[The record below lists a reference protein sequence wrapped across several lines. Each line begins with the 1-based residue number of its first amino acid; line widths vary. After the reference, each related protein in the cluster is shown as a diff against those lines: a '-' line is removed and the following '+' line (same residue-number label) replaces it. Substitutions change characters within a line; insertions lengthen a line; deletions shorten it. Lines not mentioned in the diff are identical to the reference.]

1 MQERVRLTE
10 AIRKMRLRRPRKSMS
25 IQNVTIVTFICLFLL
40 SLVTI
45 EKLVLNNWQSSITRE
60 TAGMSEKMNQDV
72 MEKVNSFFRVPV
84 TANEI
89 GKKLI
94 ENKTIDFFDEKSR
107 NSFFLGIL
115 KSYGKEIYSFSYAS
129 IDGEYYAALKNKKGE
144 FELIKNNKETG
155 GECWY
160 YSVNE
165 DLTAGGFMQS
175 AGALD
180 PRMQEWYRAAEKE
193 GGPAFSSVYKDLH
206 VDDLAVSVSCP
217 VYDKEGRLM
226 GILGAHMLLSD
237 IGNYLKSEAAGANGY
252 VAVIEEDTRYLI
264 ANSMGENNYY
274 IASDGSL
281 IRNTVNDLSLPAAKN
296 SYEKYLKSQREKFS
310 LKIGDV
316 DWYADVQE
324 YQKTGLNWIIIS
336 AIPGS
341 LLAAELNRN
350 IGISAEL
357 AVIAGILSIG
367 IFSLIIRRLYKPI
380 NGLLTVAEE
389 ISAGNLEQRV
399 EIARNDE
406 IGRISRVFN
415 RMADNLLDIVK
426 HLEYIVEMR
435 TRELNKANEILKEN
449 QSQLHLILDTT
460 AEAIFG
466 TDLDGRCTFC
476 NKSCLH
482 LLGYSK
488 PEDLLGVDM
497 WSVLCCSGQEEQDDS
512 KGRQFFTDFLFPE
525 QEGGEKTGVIK
536 RADGICFYAEY
547 RALPQLKEEK
557 HVGYVITF
565 SDITERKKGEEK
577 IRFLSYHDP
586 LTGLVNRRCFEQEIK
601 EADAQ
606 QNHPVSLIFL
616 DLNGL
621 KLINDTFGHTAGD
634 EFIIKVSQVLKKNC
648 REGDVA
654 ARIGGDEFTVLLPRT
669 SREEAE
675 EIAGKIKNQVAGEK
689 VNMVSCSVA
698 VGIATKVKH
707 WQRIER
713 ILETAENEMYKEKST
728 SSINFGI
735 HAINGI
741 ITSLHMKSPW
751 EKQHSEEVSKLCERI
766 GIAMGL
772 PATEIK
778 KLRDGAYLHDIGKI
792 TLSESILEKTPEQ
805 LTEVEHEMIRQHPA
819 IGYRILNLSQETL
832 DLANGVYG
840 HHECWDGSGYP
851 KGLKGEEIPLI
862 SRILSVAE
870 AYERIL
876 NREKNWKTGTEKALK
891 AILMGS
897 GQKYDPAIAQL
908 FVRIMR
914 EDQYAD

>member
-1 MQERVRLTE
+1 MQERVCLTK

-25 IQNVTIVTFICLFLL
+25 IQTVTIVTFICLFLL
-40 SLVTI
+40 SLVGI

-60 TAGMSEKMNQDV
+60 TAGMSEKMNQDM

-115 KSYGKEIYSFSYAS
+115 KSYENEIYSFAYAGV
-129 IDGEYYAALKNKKGE
+129 DGEYYGALRNKKGE
-144 FELIKNNKETG
+144 FELVKNNDETG
-155 GECWY
+155 KECWRF
-160 YSVNE
+160 SANE
-165 DLTAGGFMQS
+165 DFTVGEFMLN
-175 AGALD
+175 AGAFD
-180 PRMQEWYRAAEKE
+180 PRLLEWYQAAEREK
-193 GGPAFSSVYKDLH
+193 GPVFSPVYRDFL

-217 VYDKEGRLM
+217 VYDEEGRLK
-226 GILGAHMLLSD
+226 GVLGAHMRLSD
-237 IGNYLKSEAAGANGY
+237 IGNYLKNQAAGSKGC
-252 VAVIEEDTRYLI
+252 VSVLEEDTRYLI
-264 ANSMGENNYY
+264 ANSMGEDNYA
-274 IASDGSL
+274 IAADGSL
-281 IRNTVNDLSLPAAKN
+281 ERNTIDGLSLPVIKD
-296 SYEKYLKSQREKFS
+296 SYEKYLKSHEAEFP
-310 LKIGDV
+310 LKTGKDN
-316 DWYADVQE
+316 WYADIQE
-324 YQKTGLNWIIIS
+324 YRKAGLNWIIVS
-336 AIPGS
+336 AIPES

-350 IGISAEL
+350 IRVSAEL
-357 AVIAGILSIG
+357 AVAAGILSIG

-380 NGLLTVAEE
+380 NGLLIVAEG

-399 EIARNDE
+399 EIVRNDE
-406 IGRISRVFN
+406 IGRISNVFN
-415 RMADNLLDIVK
+415 RLADSLLDMVK
-426 HLEYIVEMR
+426 HLECIVEMR
-435 TRELNKANEILKEN
+435 TQELNQANEILKEN
-449 QSQLHLILDTT
+449 QSQLHLILDTA

-466 TDLDGRCTFC
+466 TDLNGRCTFC
-476 NKSCLH
+476 NKSCLN

-488 PEDLLGVDM
+488 PEELLGRDM
-497 WSVLCCSGQEEQDDS
+497 RAALGCGGQEDWA
-512 KGRQFFTDFLFPE
+512 GAL
-525 QEGGEKTGVIK
+525 K
-536 RADGICFYAEY
+536 RADGTYFEAEY
-547 RALPQLKEEK
+547 RALPQLKEGK
-557 HVGYVITF
+557 HVGYVITVA
-565 SDITERKKGEEK
+565 DITERKKGEEK

-586 LTGLVNRRCFEQEIK
+586 LTGLVNRRCFEQEMK
-601 EADAQ
+601 QVDTQ

-621 KLINDTFGHTAGD
+621 KLINDAFGHTAGD
-634 EFIIKVSQVLKKNC
+634 EFIIKVAGVLKQIC

-675 EIAGKIKNQVAGEK
+675 TIAAGIKNQVAVEK

-698 VGIATKVKH
+698 VGTATKFKH
-707 WQRIER
+707 WQKIER
-713 ILETAENEMYKEKST
+713 ILETAENEMYKEKSI

-751 EKQHSEEVSKLCERI
+751 EKIHSEEVSKLCEKI

-772 PATEIK
+772 PETELK

-792 TLSESILEKTPEQ
+792 TLSESILEKTPDQ

-870 AYERIL
+870 AYERNF
-876 NREKNWKTGTEKALK
+876 NREKDPKVGAEKALQ
-891 AILMGS
+891 AILRGS
-897 GQKYDPAIAQL
+897 GKKYDPAIAQL
-908 FVRIMR
+908 FVRIMK
-914 EDQYAD
+914 EEKQNPS